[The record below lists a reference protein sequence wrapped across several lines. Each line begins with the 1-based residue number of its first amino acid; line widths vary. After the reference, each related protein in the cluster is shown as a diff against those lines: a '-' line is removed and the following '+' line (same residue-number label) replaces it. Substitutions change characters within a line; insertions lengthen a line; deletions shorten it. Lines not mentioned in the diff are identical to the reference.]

1 MKIKNKTLRII
12 ASDFDGTLM
21 REASVTYADS
31 ESIKIWQK
39 KGNLFGLVT
48 GRDLYAAKKAAER
61 AAENISRLYNLL
73 LRSLHA

>member
-48 GRDLYAAKKAAER
+48 GRDLYAAKKSGR
-61 AAENISRLYNLL
+61 KGGRDISRLYNLL

>member
-21 REASVTYADS
+21 REASVTYADA

-48 GRDLYAAKKAAER
+48 GRDLYAAKKR
-61 AAENISRLYNLL
+61 PKGRPRYLSTL
-73 LRSLHA
+73 

>member
-39 KGNLFGLVT
+39 KGNFS
-48 GRDLYAAKKAAER
+48 DL
-61 AAENISRLYNLL
+61 
-73 LRSLHA
+73 